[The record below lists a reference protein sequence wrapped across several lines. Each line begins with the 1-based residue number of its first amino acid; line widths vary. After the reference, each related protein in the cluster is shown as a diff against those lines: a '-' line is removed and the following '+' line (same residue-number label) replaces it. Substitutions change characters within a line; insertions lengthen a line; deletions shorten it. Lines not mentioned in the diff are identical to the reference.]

1 MSNEGDIK
9 DIERRLALLEQTM
22 NTLQEAQFPA
32 YQKSVDKLNTTVYGG
47 EDASDTGMKGDVAD
61 VKKTVK
67 ETLVPKV
74 EQTYRA
80 MLLIMGGLAVIEVA
94 MKFWPKK

>member
-1 MSNEGDIK
+1 MSNEGDLK
-9 DIERRLALLEQTM
+9 NLERRIAALEQLM
-22 NTLQEAQFPA
+22 NTLTEAQFPA

-47 EDASDTGMKGDVAD
+47 DDSTDTGMKGDVAD
-61 VKKTVK
+61 VKKTVNDR
-67 ETLVPKV
+67 LVPKV

-94 MKFWPKK
+94 VKLWPKQ

>member
-1 MSNEGDIK
+1 MSNEGEYK
-9 DIERRLALLEQTM
+9 ELERRIAELEQTM
-22 NTLQEAQFPA
+22 NTLLEAQFPA

-47 EDASDTGMKGDVAD
+47 EGASDTGMKGDVAE

-80 MLLIMGGLAVIEVA
+80 MLLIMGGLAVVEIA
-94 MKFWPKK
+94 FKLWPKK